1 MPVVRTSVENLGRL
15 WASIDE
21 LCSSFAE
28 EEWKRPTDCPGWSV
42 QDQMAHLIDYESRA
56 LGRPGPDHTAGPGD
70 HLRNP
75 MGEANEVGVDYRR
88 SRSGA
93 EVLEEFR
100 EVTPARLAQLRALG
114 DDDFAGEVQTPVGP
128 GTLSDMLNL
137 RVMDTWTHE
146 QDIRRAVGRPGHIE
160 GPAAEQAVRYY
171 LGFMPY
177 AVGKKAGAP
186 EGSTV
191 VFEIPGHVTAVEIV
205 NGRGRAAELVP
216 DQPTAVLRMDVPTFA
231 ALAAGR
237 STSPD
242 GVQFGGDTDLA
253 GRVATTMNVMV

>member
-1 MPVVRTSVENLGRL
+1 VRSSVENLGRL
-15 WASIDE
+15 WASIEELGASLGDDE
-21 LCSSFAE
+21 
-28 EEWKRPTDCPGWSV
+28 WRRPTDCPGWTV
-42 QDQMAHLIDYESRA
+42 QDHLSHLVDYEARA
-56 LGRPGPDHTAGPGD
+56 LGRPAPDHAVEGRD
-70 HLRNP
+70 YVQNP
-75 MGEANEVGVDYRR
+75 LGEANEVGVDFRR
-88 SRSGA
+88 SWPGPK
-93 EVLEEFR
+93 VLDEFR
-100 EVTPARLAQLRALG
+100 DVTAARLDQLRDLS
-114 DDDFAGEVQTPVGP
+114 DDDFSQEVQTPAGP
-128 GTLSDMLNL
+128 GTLSDMLTL